1 MKNMY
6 TTIAF
11 ICLFSFLGNSQN
23 ISFQDYTVDNN
34 FGGPAGIRLSDLN
47 NDNKLDIICA
57 GITANSIAWWQNTGG
72 DPIVWTKHIVDEN
85 FTQAIYVNAGDIDND
100 GLTDI
105 LGAAFSGNE
114 LAWWRNLGNNQW
126 EKYTIIENF
135 TKAHEIMPSDLDQD
149 GDLDVLGVS
158 ADLHTIS
165 WFENDGN
172 FPITWVEHIIVNDF
186 AGARSVDAKDIDG
199 DGDIDLAGAALS
211 DHEISWWRNDGGNP
225 LVFTKMVIT
234 TSFTGAHKV
243 HIVDMDDD
251 GLQDILG
258 TAYGNGISWWK
269 NDGNNPISWTQNFV
283 SNYNTAV
290 ISWAIDI
297 DNDMDKDI
305 VGSAD
310 GISKLSVWEN
320 LGTTS
325 EWDDSVIDN
334 LGGAW
339 PLHYGDIDN
348 DGDIDLVCGG
358 SSANDI
364 KWYKNELYNNET
376 VSDFD
381 GNQYHT
387 VQIGDQVWFKENL
400 KSLHYSDGTEITEVW
415 TYDDDESN
423 ADIYGRLYTWN
434 AAMNYTTIEG
444 AQGVCPTGWHLP
456 TDDEWTELGNYLGG
470 NSVAGGKLKS
480 TGTDIWETPNTG
492 ATNESGFSALPAGEY
507 DNVEYRLIGTTAVIW
522 SSTETS
528 SSWCKYRYLSHD
540 DIELHSYTYFKN
552 FRYSVR
558 CIKDETVGLGEIG
571 PKENKIQIYPNPAK
585 ESILIDCIE
594 DIEHPITIAFYDV
607 SAKLMKTSILSANKT
622 IINISDF
629 PKGVYFVQTLDEG
642 NAVIAKL
649 IKK

>member
-1 MKNMY
+1 MY

-186 AGARSVDAKDIDG
+186 AGARSVDAKDMDG

-251 GLQDILG
+251 GQQDILG

-507 DNVEYRLIGTTAVIW
+507 DNVEYRLMGTTAVIW

-540 DIELHSYTYFKN
+540 DIELHTYTYFKN

-622 IINISDF
+622 IIDISDF